1 MNESGGAPAHP
12 PASGPLWAVGQGPP
26 SCKEQ
31 GWSPEE
37 AEPPGLS
44 SGESGPLVS
53 QFAPWSSPRAAPA
66 QNEEVSGAPL
76 LPRRRKRGM
85 LDWAQFP
92 LLMWLFPDLFEHR
105 LQF

>member
-1 MNESGGAPAHP
+1 MNESEGARTHA
-12 PASGPLWAVGQGPP
+12 PASGPLWAAGQGRP
-26 SCKEQ
+26 SRKEQ
-31 GWSPEE
+31 VWSPEE

-44 SGESGPLVS
+44 SGESGPLGS
-53 QFAPWSSPRAAPA
+53 QFAPQSSSRAAPA

-76 LPRRRKRGM
+76 LPPRPKLGM

-92 LLMWLFPDLFEHR
+92 VLMWLFPDLFEHR